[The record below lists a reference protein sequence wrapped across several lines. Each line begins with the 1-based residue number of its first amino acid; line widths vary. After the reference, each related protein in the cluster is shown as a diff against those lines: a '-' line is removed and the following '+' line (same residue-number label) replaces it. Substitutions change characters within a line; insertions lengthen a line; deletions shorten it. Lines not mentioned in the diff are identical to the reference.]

1 MPVSEEGAAI
11 VDWSVAVISGS
22 IQGWMSKVEHSREV
36 ILSKVVIKEIGVLP
50 TQPKTSTET
59 TSGITGSP
67 DAQDKTSGEKSIFD
81 TLGLALKKASYPD
94 AHYKRQENIVGNT
107 TTLIIA
113 VMVALF
119 VLNLFLFGMVSR
131 GGSRIACKVALLEG
145 EEETEERRL
154 KDEMLMNVGVLN
166 CWSNKLFNMLLELL
180 RAVFPMCST
189 TIPSSF
195 YEAKRKLRDLGLGY
209 EIIHACKY
217 HCVLYWKESANLQ
230 HCPTCGEVRDKRV
243 ETDDVLRYP
252 VDAEGWKHF
261 DSEYPDFASD
271 PRNVYLSFWSTELV

>member
-113 VMVALF
+113 EVVAQSSAAVALRCRRPPP
-119 VLNLFLFGMVSR
+119 SAT
-131 GGSRIACKVALLEG
+131 IQ